1 MKEDI
6 KGAEET
12 AETEASEIPI
22 ADGID
27 EMESGGKE
35 DKEAAS
41 DEEQPAENE
50 AAGDSRED
58 SSKEEK
64 KGFFKKKKDPR
75 DEKIEEL
82 TDRVKRQ
89 MAEFENLSLI
99 HI

>member
-35 DKEAAS
+35 DKEALV
-41 DEEQPAENE
+41 
-50 AAGDSRED
+50 G
-58 SSKEEK
+58 
-64 KGFFKKKKDPR
+64 KGSFKCD
-75 DEKIEEL
+75 ITFL
-82 TDRVKRQ
+82 CLG
-89 MAEFENLSLI
+89 N
-99 HI
+99 